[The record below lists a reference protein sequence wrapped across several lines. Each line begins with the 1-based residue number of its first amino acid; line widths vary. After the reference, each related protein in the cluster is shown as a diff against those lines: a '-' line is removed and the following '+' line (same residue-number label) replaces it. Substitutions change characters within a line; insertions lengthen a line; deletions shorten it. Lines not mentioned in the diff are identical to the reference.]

1 MATAY
6 ERWIS
11 TRKGTSSTAEK
22 DVHALIARRG
32 GIANGSQFV
41 EVLRML
47 GYDRRTAGG
56 ICAKV
61 ERNAQYA

>member
-1 MATAY
+1 MATPY

-11 TRKGTSSTAEK
+11 TRKSTSSKAEK
-22 DVHALIARRG
+22 DVHQLIRQRG

-61 ERNAQYA
+61 EHNAQHA